1 MHSSTKN
8 TVRKNGGAAGPA
20 QPLGGAA
27 GAAQASYRAAFGL
40 EEPSG
45 KRAAARVVPRKLLG
59 LFWAVCRK
67 EIRSSADF
75 RALEVKGL
83 KSAQNPIAISP
94 SP

>member
-27 GAAQASYRAAFGL
+27 GAARASYQAAFGL

-45 KRAAARVVPRKLLG
+45 RRAAALVPRKLLG
-59 LFWAVCRK
+59 LVLAVCRR
-67 EIRSSADF
+67 EIRSSADL
-75 RALEVKGL
+75 RVLEVKGL